1 MRRGRR
7 FRIARQ
13 DAAFPDPAL
22 EPRWLR
28 YDEAGRFGTYV
39 ERFFEVIGRE
49 RCMVSVFDDL
59 VADPEGQYRAM
70 CDFLGLDPFAATD
83 FSPRRE
89 SRGIRFGWLQRL
101 LKRPPAFARDY
112 LAGEKFGQRER
123 ALDKPPAER
132 NFTKKIFS
140 VRKKAYPLEPGS
152 ASEATDPA
160 RRSARHSRP
169 LVAARSTISAHC
181 SAAT

>member
-1 MRRGRR
+1 
-7 FRIARQ
+7 
-13 DAAFPDPAL
+13 
-22 EPRWLR
+22 
-28 YDEAGRFGTYV
+28 
-39 ERFFEVIGRE
+39 
-49 RCMVSVFDDL
+49 MVSVFDDL
-59 VADPEGQYRAM
+59 VADPGGQYRAM
-70 CDFLGLDPFAATD
+70 CDFLGLEPFAATD

-140 VRKKAYPLEPGS
+140 VRKRLIRWNRVPLQKQPIPL
-152 ASEATDPA
+152 AVQQDI
-160 RRSARHSRP
+160 RHRLLGEIDHLGTLLGRDLSGWLEVREER
-169 LVAARSTISAHC
+169 LG
-181 SAAT
+181 